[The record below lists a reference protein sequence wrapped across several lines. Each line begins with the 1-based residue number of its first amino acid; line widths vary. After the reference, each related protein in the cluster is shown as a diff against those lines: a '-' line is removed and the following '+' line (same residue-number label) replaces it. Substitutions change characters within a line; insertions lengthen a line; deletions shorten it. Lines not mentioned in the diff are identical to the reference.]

1 MKLFIF
7 GILLVFS
14 LVNLQAQNHV
24 SVPVD
29 SPVYNILDQA
39 QLRGLIST
47 LPAVRPY
54 SRAFI
59 IDAIRT
65 ILDSPLGILSANERI
80 ILQNELDRYSP
91 PSEFGTFDWDRGNIS
106 WDNEGFSGDAGLSA
120 NMSLSGARYD
130 NLGFSFGLE
139 GIMLAYTRGN
149 IGEQLSYG
157 FNFNAIV
164 VRAPRVRLGDAT
176 NYYDGFIP
184 PDPSTSSWTDAIQ
197 RDFRMYS
204 EPLTAFP
211 FTFRKN
217 WDGGYFLTMSDLS
230 HTGFTEWP
238 DTLGIGPHIISEIS
252 GSHLNDTLTWRFG
265 RTRREWAGMSL
276 GQSLTLNSAAQPF
289 VGIEGSFRPVP
300 WFGFSAMTGVLEYVP
315 TEGDQRRPAW
325 GAQSLFS
332 IEQIELNFND
342 YFSFGFGTTTI
353 WGKRMELG
361 YIFPLIPNF
370 IYQSYVGD
378 YDNSGLFLNL
388 RGQIPG
394 RGRLWFSL
402 FIDDIVPATLSE
414 GTFWELDWNQYA
426 YQAGLTV
433 PIPWFGSFTN
443 LTFSYTKIEPYTY
456 THRRI
461 FAPFHNSG
469 FGSNTLP
476 LETAYVN
483 NGVSLGSYLPPNSD
497 EFLLRLETMPT
508 VNTMFNFQF
517 QLIRH
522 GASFGS
528 GAVDGS
534 HLLSELD
541 PRDRLSNPVLRKFF
555 LRDGAYRWLYV
566 FKVGGELTM
575 PRNVF
580 GEHSLMGLLFS
591 NVPARLFFETGY
603 VYSYYTNI
611 GIAPNSGK
619 PSSYS
624 TINTTEYPRSGG
636 FILTLG
642 VRLFPQ

>member
-1 MKLFIF
+1 MKFL
-7 GILLVFS
+7 ILTLLITFFTI
-14 LVNLQAQNHV
+14 NIQAQNHL
-24 SVPVD
+24 SIPVD

-39 QLRGLIST
+39 QLRGLINT

-54 SRAFI
+54 SRSFV

-65 ILDSPLGILSANERI
+65 ILDSPPGVLSQNERA
-80 ILQNELDRYSP
+80 ILENELARYSP

-106 WDNEGFSGDAGLSA
+106 WDTGSFSGDAGVSA
-120 NMSLSGARYD
+120 NMSLSGARYN
-130 NLGFSFGLE
+130 NLGFSLGLE
-139 GIMLAYTRGN
+139 GIMRAYTHGN
-149 IGEQLSYG
+149 MGDQVSYG
-157 FNFNAIV
+157 FDFNAVI
-164 VRAPRVRLGDAT
+164 VRAPRVRLGQAY
-176 NYYDGFIP
+176 NYYHGFETG
-184 PDPSTSSWTDAIQ
+184 DSWDDAFQ
-197 RDFRMYS
+197 RNFIMHS

-211 FTFRKN
+211 FSFQKN

-230 HTGFTEWP
+230 HSGFTEWP
-238 DTLGIGPHIISEIS
+238 DTLGIGPHILSEFS
-252 GSHLNDTLTWRFG
+252 GSHLNDTLSWRFG
-265 RTRREWAGMSL
+265 RMRREWAGMSL
-276 GQSLTLNSAAQPF
+276 GQSLTINSAAQPF
-289 VGIEGSFRPVP
+289 VAVEASFRPVP

-315 TEGDQRRPAW
+315 TEGDQRVPAW
-325 GAQSLFS
+325 GSQSLLS
-332 IEQIELNFND
+332 IEQLELNFRDN
-342 YFSFGFGTTTI
+342 FHFGFGTTTV
-353 WGKRMELG
+353 WGKRFELG
-361 YIFPLIPNF
+361 YLFPLIPNF

-378 YDNSGLFLNL
+378 FDNSGLFMNL

-414 GTFWELDWNQYA
+414 GTFWELDWNQFA

-461 FAPFHNSG
+461 FAPFHNSD
-469 FGSNTLP
+469 FGDETLP
-476 LETAYVN
+476 LETAYIN

-497 EFLLRLETMPT
+497 EFFLRLETMPT
-508 VNTMFNFQF
+508 VNTMMNFQF

-522 GASFGS
+522 GAGYGS

-541 PRDRLSNPVLRKFF
+541 PRSRLTNPVLRKHF

-566 FKVGGELTM
+566 FKLGGELTM

-591 NVPARLFFETGY
+591 NVPARLFFETGFI
-603 VYSYYTNI
+603 YSYYTNI
-611 GIAPNSGK
+611 GIAPNTGK

-624 TINTTEYPRSGG
+624 IINTSEYPRSGG